1 MAVDFF
7 TLGQRIQRK
16 RKLLHRTQ
24 EQMAEVLDVT
34 VGYISQIE
42 RGVTKISLDTLSEIA
57 TYLGCEFSELLD
69 GATVQA
75 QSYLND
81 ELKMLEAKLSA
92 KNKKILSEI
101 AAVLEKNQHE
111 SAEKENE

>member
-16 RKLLHRTQ
+16 RKSLRRTQ
-24 EQMAEVLDVT
+24 EQMAEMLDVT

-42 RGVTKISLDTLSEIA
+42 RGITKISLDTLSEITA
-57 TYLGCEFSELLD
+57 YLGCEFSELLD
-69 GATVQA
+69 GSTVQS
-75 QSYLND
+75 QLYLND
-81 ELKMLEAKLSA
+81 EIKAVETKLSA

-101 AAVLEKNQHE
+101 AAVLEKNQLE
-111 SAEKENE
+111 PEKNE

>member
-16 RKLLHRTQ
+16 RKSLRRTQ
-24 EQMAEVLDVT
+24 EQMAEMLDVT

-42 RGVTKISLDTLSEIA
+42 RGITKISLDTLSEITA
-57 TYLGCEFSELLD
+57 YLGCEFSELLD
-69 GATVQA
+69 GSTVQS
-75 QSYLND
+75 QLYLND
-81 ELKMLEAKLSA
+81 EIKAVETKLSA

-101 AAVLEKNQHE
+101 AAVLEKNQIE
-111 SAEKENE
+111 SEKNE